1 MSDNKKII
9 EVLNDLIRI
18 NHDRTDGYHKAS
30 DELKESDADLKT
42 LFNRFASESRQHADD
57 LVAQVRNLGGDPATD
72 TTQSGKIYRAWMDV
86 KATFTGHDRHAV
98 LSSCE
103 FGEDAAQKA
112 YDDALSAD
120 VMLPPDIR
128 QLIIIQQASL
138 KDSHDEVKKLRGL
151 TRKSNQS

>member
-1 MSDNKKII
+1 MTENKKII

-18 NHDRTDGYHKAS
+18 NHDRTAGYHKAS

-42 LFNRFASESRQHADD
+42 LFNRFASESRQHGDD
-57 LVAQVRNLGGDPATD
+57 LIAQVRALGGDPATD

-112 YDDALSAD
+112 YNDALSSD
-120 VMLPPDIR
+120 VILPSDIR
-128 QLIIIQQASL
+128 GLIATQQASL
-138 KDSHDEVKKLRGL
+138 KAGHDEVKKLRDI
-151 TRKSNQS
+151 TKASN